1 MSNEFISNFIPGP
14 IVDDK
19 LAFSIY
25 LPFTTEGLDFN
36 TALDKCI
43 QIKKHW
49 AEILEKQIIKISNH

>member
-1 MSNEFISNFIPGP
+1 MEIPDIVFSP
-14 IVDDK
+14 INSK
-19 LAFSIY
+19 IGFKTIY
-25 LPFTTEGLDFN
+25 NLMLTEGLDFN